1 MTRVNE
7 GLSSGRL
14 LRIDIAPVVELYSP
28 GRHRLEPNEAENRT
42 DVKKK
47 NKQTKKQQQKQ
58 NKTKRAQNNKNDLH

>member
-42 DVKKK
+42 DVKK

>member
-42 DVKKK
+42 DVKKQT
-47 NKQTKKQQQKQ
+47 NKETATKTKQ
-58 NKTKRAQNNKNDLH
+58 NKKSAKQQK

>member
-47 NKQTKKQQQKQ
+47 QTNKETATKTKQ
-58 NKTKRAQNNKNDLH
+58 NKKSAKQQK